1 MKSQFSFEDLIDG
14 WNRSIKPEDLPAV
27 IEKLGTMFDIPNG
40 LAPGMYVYA
49 DGLISSE
56 IIKGRQIMAIVGFV
70 SQSKV
75 LAVCLRQ
82 ARLNWSSHYL
92 ETRLEDTSEMRD
104 GKEATRILVNRVRA
118 MGFNAEAAEWCFE
131 YDQDGVKKHEAFLP
145 SVLELGHIYSNIK
158 VINASLQA
166 LHAELLDG
174 WYLSS
179 CSCSHSFHCVWKS
192 RMSDGNVYYQGKDVS
207 EDKRALVRPVL
218 DLTSLSLKKEDNT
231 FETPKEI
238 LPGMYVYAD
247 GLIYPEILPNRQV
260 MAVVGN
266 VSGSEILAVCLRQ
279 KRLPWGVFYASSLLT
294 LVGND
299 KEEIIHCPRCGEIL
313 IFHQEADGKKLT
325 RCFIRH
331 TRGFLGEKIN
341 DKSQEAGSSAWCYDY
356 NQDGVEKY
364 SAFLPSLTELRA
376 LFANKD
382 AINPALKAL
391 NSEVL
396 EGWYWTSSLYDARHA
411 WKLRMNDGTI
421 ESAKVWDPDYY
432 EGNSVD
438 INKKIY
444 ARPVLRLKRP

>member
-27 IEKLGTMFDIPNG
+27 IEKLGTVFDIPNG

-179 CSCSHSFHCVWKS
+179 CSCSHNFHCVWKS

-207 EDKRALVRPVL
+207 ENKRALVRPVL

-313 IFHQEADGKKLT
+313 IFHQEPDGKKLT

-391 NSEVL
+391 SSEVL
-396 EGWYWTSSLYDARHA
+396 EGWYWTSSLYDSCHA

-421 ESAKVWDPDYY
+421 EAAKVWDPDYY

>member
-27 IEKLGTMFDIPNG
+27 IEKLGTVFDIPNG

-56 IIKGRQIMAIVGFV
+56 IIKGRQIMAIVGNV
-70 SQSKV
+70 CQSKV

-145 SVLELGHIYSNIK
+145 SVLELGHIYFNCK
-158 VINASLQA
+158 VINASLRA

-179 CSCSHSFHCVWKS
+179 CSHSFHCVWQS
-192 RMSDGNVYYQGKDVS
+192 RMSDGKVHYRGKDLR
-207 EDKRALVRPVL
+207 EDERALVRPVL

-231 FETPKEI
+231 IETPKEI

-247 GLIYPEILPNRQV
+247 GLIYPEILPNRQI

-266 VSGSEILAVCLRQ
+266 VSSSEILAVCLRQ
-279 KRLPWGVFYASSLLT
+279 KRLPWGVFYATSLLT

-299 KEEIIHCPRCGEIL
+299 KEEIIHCPRSGETLIL
-313 IFHQEADGKKLT
+313 HQKTDGKELT
-325 RCFIRH
+325 RLFIRH
-331 TRGFLGEKIN
+331 TRGVINNKI
-341 DKSQEAGSSAWCYDY
+341 DDQSQIATSAAWCYDY
-356 NQDGVEKY
+356 NLDGVEQY
-364 SAFLPSLTELRA
+364 SAFLPSLTESKA
-376 LFANKD
+376 LFANKVV
-382 AINPALKAL
+382 INPALKAL
-391 NSEVL
+391 GAEVL
-396 EGWYWTSSLYDARHA
+396 EGWYWSASLSDSCHA
-411 WKLRMNDGTI
+411 WKLRMDDGTI
-421 ESAKVWDPDYY
+421 EYDKVWAPEYY
-432 EGNSVD
+432 EESSVD

>member
-1 MKSQFSFEDLIDG
+1 MNSQFSFEDLIDG
-14 WNRSIKPEDLPAV
+14 WNLSINPEDLPAV
-27 IEKLGTMFDIPNG
+27 IEKLGTVFDIPNG

-82 ARLNWSSHYL
+82 ARLNWSSAYV
-92 ETRLEDTSEMRD
+92 ETRLEDTGEMRD

-145 SVLELGHIYSNIK
+145 SVLELGHIYFNCK
-158 VINASLQA
+158 VINASLRA

-179 CSCSHSFHCVWKS
+179 CSCSHNFHCVWKS

-391 NSEVL
+391 SSEVL

-411 WKLRMNDGTI
+411 WKLKMNDGTI
-421 ESAKVWDPDYY
+421 EAAKVWDPDYY

>member
-14 WNRSIKPEDLPAV
+14 WNRSIKQEDLPAV
-27 IEKLGTMFDIPNG
+27 IEKLGTVFDIPNG

-158 VINASLQA
+158 VINASLRA

-179 CSCSHSFHCVWKS
+179 CSCSHNFHCVWKS

>member
-14 WNRSIKPEDLPAV
+14 WNLSIKPEDLPAV
-27 IEKLGTMFDIPNG
+27 IEKLGTVFDIPNG

-104 GKEATRILVNRVRA
+104 GKGATRVLVDKVRA

-145 SVLELGHIYSNIK
+145 SVLELGHIYFNCK
-158 VINASLQA
+158 VINASLRA

-179 CSCSHSFHCVWKS
+179 CSCSHNFHCVWKS

-391 NSEVL
+391 SSEVL

>member
-14 WNRSIKPEDLPAV
+14 WDRSIKPEDLPAV
-27 IEKLGTMFDIPNG
+27 IEKLGTVFDIPNG

-49 DGLISSE
+49 DGLI
-56 IIKGRQIMAIVGFV
+56 
-70 SQSKV
+70 
-75 LAVCLRQ
+75 
-82 ARLNWSSHYL
+82 
-92 ETRLEDTSEMRD
+92 
-104 GKEATRILVNRVRA
+104 
-118 MGFNAEAAEWCFE
+118 
-131 YDQDGVKKHEAFLP
+131 
-145 SVLELGHIYSNIK
+145 
-158 VINASLQA
+158 
-166 LHAELLDG
+166 
-174 WYLSS
+174 
-179 CSCSHSFHCVWKS
+179 
-192 RMSDGNVYYQGKDVS
+192 
-207 EDKRALVRPVL
+207 
-218 DLTSLSLKKEDNT
+218 
-231 FETPKEI
+231 
-238 LPGMYVYAD
+238 
-247 GLIYPEILPNRQV
+247 YPAILPNRQV

-391 NSEVL
+391 DTEVL

-411 WKLRMNDGTI
+411 WKLKMNDGTI
-421 ESAKVWDPDYY
+421 EAAKVWDPDYY

>member
-14 WNRSIKPEDLPAV
+14 WNRSIKQEDLPAV
-27 IEKLGTMFDIPNG
+27 IEKLGTVFDIPNG

-158 VINASLQA
+158 VINASLRA

-179 CSCSHSFHCVWKS
+179 CSCSHNFHCVWKS

-391 NSEVL
+391 SSEVL
-396 EGWYWTSSLYDARHA
+396 EGWYWTSSLYDACHA

>member
-1 MKSQFSFEDLIDG
+1 MNSQFDYENLIDG
-14 WNRSIKPEDLPAV
+14 WNLSIKPEDLPAV
-27 IEKLGTMFDIPNG
+27 IEKLGTVFDIPNG
-40 LAPGMYVYA
+40 LSPGMYVYA

-82 ARLNWSSHYL
+82 TRLNWSSAYV
-92 ETRLEDTSEMRD
+92 ETRLDDTDGMRS
-104 GKEATRILVNRVRA
+104 GKEATRVLVNKVRA

-145 SVLELGHIYSNIK
+145 SLLELGHIFSNRK

-166 LHAELLDG
+166 LHAELLGG

-179 CSCSHSFHCVWKS
+179 CSYDFYNAWVLK
-192 RMSDGNVYYQGKDVS
+192 MSDGTIGYRGKNL
-207 EDKRALVRPVL
+207 RADECAIIRPLL

-247 GLIYPEILPNRQV
+247 GLIYPEMLPNRQV

-279 KRLPWGVFYASSLLT
+279 KRLEWGCFYATDLLKR
-294 LVGND
+294 VGAD
-299 KEEIIHCPRCGEIL
+299 KEEIIHCPHCGETLIL
-313 IFHQEADGKKLT
+313 HQKSDGKELT
-325 RCFIRH
+325 RLFIRH
-331 TRGFLGEKIN
+331 TRKVIN
-341 DKSQEAGSSAWCYDY
+341 KMVDKSQIATSAAWCYDY
-356 NQDGVEKY
+356 NLDGVEEY

-391 NSEVL
+391 GAEVL
-396 EGWYWTSSLYDARHA
+396 EGWYWSSSLYDFRNT
-411 WKLRMNDGTI
+411 WKLRMDDGRVDYD
-421 ESAKVWDPDYY
+421 EVWHPDYHLESGY
-432 EGNSVD
+432 D

-444 ARPVLRLKRP
+444 ARPVLRLKILP

>member
-27 IEKLGTMFDIPNG
+27 IEKLGTVFDIPNG

-56 IIKGRQIMAIVGFV
+56 IIKGRQIMAIVGNV
-70 SQSKV
+70 CQSKV

-145 SVLELGHIYSNIK
+145 SVLELGHIFYNHE

-179 CSCSHSFHCVWKS
+179 CSHSFHCVWQS
-192 RMSDGNVYYQGKDVS
+192 RMSDGKVHYRGKDLR
-207 EDKRALVRPVL
+207 EDERALVRPVL

-231 FETPKEI
+231 IETPKEI

-247 GLIYPEILPNRQV
+247 GLIYPEILPNRQI

-266 VSGSEILAVCLRQ
+266 VSSSEILAVCLRQ
-279 KRLPWGVFYASSLLT
+279 KRLPWGVFYATSLLT

-299 KEEIIHCPRCGEIL
+299 KEEIIHCPRSGETLIL
-313 IFHQEADGKKLT
+313 HQKTDGKELT
-325 RCFIRH
+325 RLFIRH
-331 TRGFLGEKIN
+331 TRRVINNKI
-341 DKSQEAGSSAWCYDY
+341 DDQSQIATSAAWCYDY
-356 NQDGVEKY
+356 NLDGVEQY
-364 SAFLPSLTELRA
+364 SAFLPSLTESKA
-376 LFANKD
+376 LFANKVV
-382 AINPALKAL
+382 INPALKAL
-391 NSEVL
+391 GAEVL
-396 EGWYWTSSLYDARHA
+396 EGWYWSASLSDSCHA
-411 WKLRMNDGTI
+411 WKLRMDDGTI
-421 ESAKVWDPDYY
+421 EYDKVWAPEYY
-432 EGNSVD
+432 EESSVD

>member
-14 WNRSIKPEDLPAV
+14 WNLSIKPEDLPAV
-27 IEKLGTMFDIPNG
+27 IEKLGTVFDIPNG

-145 SVLELGHIYSNIK
+145 SVLELGHIYFNCK
-158 VINASLQA
+158 VINASLRA

-179 CSCSHSFHCVWKS
+179 CSCSHNFHCVWKS
-192 RMSDGNVYYQGKDVS
+192 GMSDGNVYYQGKDLS

-325 RCFIRH
+325 RFFIRH
-331 TRGFLGEKIN
+331 TRAVINEKMD
-341 DKSQEAGSSAWCYDY
+341 DKSQIAASSAWCYDY

-382 AINPALKAL
+382 AINTSLKAL
-391 NSEVL
+391 GSEVL
-396 EGWYWTSSLYDARHA
+396 EGWYWSSSLYDARHA
-411 WKLRMNDGTI
+411 WKLKMNDGTI
-421 ESAKVWDPDYY
+421 EYDKVWDPKYY
-432 EGNSVD
+432 EENSVD
-438 INKKIY
+438 VNKKIY
-444 ARPVLRLKRP
+444 ARPVLRLKRS

>member
-14 WNRSIKPEDLPAV
+14 WNLSIKPEDLPAV
-27 IEKLGTMFDIPNG
+27 IEKLGTVFDIPNG

-82 ARLNWSSHYL
+82 ARLNWSSAYV
-92 ETRLEDTSEMRD
+92 ETQLEDTQKMQS
-104 GKEATRILVNRVRA
+104 GKEATRVLVDKVRA

-131 YDQDGVKKHEAFLP
+131 YDQDGVKRHEAFLP
-145 SVLELGHIYSNIK
+145 SVLELGHIFSNRQ

-166 LHAELLDG
+166 LHAGRLDD

-179 CSCSHSFHCVWKS
+179 CSYDFYNAWVLK
-192 RMSDGNVYYQGKDVS
+192 MSDGTVGYRGKNLRA
-207 EDKRALVRPVL
+207 DKCALVRPVL

-266 VSGSEILAVCLRQ
+266 VTGSEVLALCLQQ
-279 KRLPWGVFYASSLLT
+279 KRLAWGCFYATPDLLIR
-294 LVGND
+294 VGND
-299 KEEIIHCPRCGEIL
+299 KEEIISCPHCGETLIL
-313 IFHQEADGKKLT
+313 HQKTDGKELT
-325 RCFIRH
+325 RFFIRH
-331 TRGFLGEKIN
+331 TRKAINNKID
-341 DKSQEAGSSAWCYDY
+341 DKSQIAASAAWCYDY
-356 NQDGVEKY
+356 NLDGVEQY

-391 NSEVL
+391 GSEVL

-411 WKLRMNDGTI
+411 WKLKMNDGTI
-421 ESAKVWDPDYY
+421 EYDKVWAPEYY
-432 EGNSVD
+432 VGSSVD

-444 ARPVLRLKRP
+444 ARPVLKLKRH

>member
-1 MKSQFSFEDLIDG
+1 MKSQFSFEDLIEG
-14 WNRSIKPEDLPAV
+14 WNLSIKPEDLPAV
-27 IEKLGTMFDIPNG
+27 IEKLGTVFDIPNG

-56 IIKGRQIMAIVGFV
+56 IIKERKIMAIVGFV

-82 ARLNWSSHYL
+82 ARLNWSSAYV
-92 ETRLEDTSEMRD
+92 ETQLEDTQKMRS
-104 GKEATRILVNRVRA
+104 GKEATRVLVDKVRA

-131 YDQDGVKKHEAFLP
+131 YDQDGVKRHEAFLP
-145 SVLELGHIYSNIK
+145 SLLELGHIFSNRQ

-166 LHAELLDG
+166 LHAERLDD

-179 CSCSHSFHCVWKS
+179 CSYDFYNAWVLK
-192 RMSDGNVYYQGKDVS
+192 MSDGTVGYRGKNLRA
-207 EDKRALVRPVL
+207 DKCALVRPVL

-313 IFHQEADGKKLT
+313 IFHQEPDGKKLT

-391 NSEVL
+391 SSEVL
-396 EGWYWTSSLYDARHA
+396 EGWYWTSSLYDSCHA

-444 ARPVLRLKRP
+444 ARPVLKLKRH

>member
-1 MKSQFSFEDLIDG
+1 MNSQFSFEDLIDG
-14 WNRSIKPEDLPAV
+14 WNLSIKPEDLPAV
-27 IEKLGTMFDIPNG
+27 IEKLGTVFDIPNG

-104 GKEATRILVNRVRA
+104 GKGATRVLVDKVRA

-145 SVLELGHIYSNIK
+145 SVLELGHIYFNCK
-158 VINASLQA
+158 VINASLRA

-179 CSCSHSFHCVWKS
+179 CSCSHNFHCVWKS

-391 NSEVL
+391 SSEVL

>member
-14 WNRSIKPEDLPAV
+14 WDRSIKPEDLPAV
-27 IEKLGTMFDIPNG
+27 IEKLGTVFDIPNG

-92 ETRLEDTSEMRD
+92 ETRLDDTQEMRS

-118 MGFNAEAAEWCFE
+118 MGANAEAAEWCFE

-145 SVLELGHIYSNIK
+145 SLLELGHIFSNRQ

-166 LHAELLDG
+166 LHAERLDG

-179 CSCSHSFHCVWKS
+179 CSYDFYNAWEL
-192 RMSDGNVYYQGKDVS
+192 RMSDGELGYRGKNLRA
-207 EDKRALVRPVL
+207 DKCALVRPIL
-218 DLTSLSLKKEDNT
+218 DLTSFSLKKEDNT
-231 FETPKEI
+231 IETPKEI

-260 MAVVGN
+260 MAVVGS
-266 VSGSEILAVCLRQ
+266 VTGSEVLALCLQQ
-279 KRLPWGVFYASSLLT
+279 KRLAWGCFYATPDLLIR
-294 LVGND
+294 VGND
-299 KEEIIHCPRCGEIL
+299 KEEIISCPHCGETLIL
-313 IFHQEADGKKLT
+313 HQKTDGKELT
-325 RCFIRH
+325 RFFIRH
-331 TRGFLGEKIN
+331 TRKAINNKID
-341 DKSQEAGSSAWCYDY
+341 DKSQIATSAAWCYDY
-356 NQDGVEKY
+356 NLDGVEQY

-391 NSEVL
+391 GSEVL
-396 EGWYWTSSLYDARHA
+396 EGWYWSSSLYDSRHA
-411 WKLRMNDGTI
+411 WKLKMNDGTI
-421 ESAKVWDPDYY
+421 EYDKVWAPEYY
-432 EGNSVD
+432 EGSSVD

>member
-14 WNRSIKPEDLPAV
+14 WNLSINPEDLPAV
-27 IEKLGTMFDIPNG
+27 IEKLGTVFDIPNG

-56 IIKGRQIMAIVGFV
+56 IIKERQIMAIVGFV

-82 ARLNWSSHYL
+82 ARLNWSSAYV
-92 ETRLEDTSEMRD
+92 ETRLEDTQEMRS
-104 GKEATRILVNRVRA
+104 GKEATRVLVDKVRA

-131 YDQDGVKKHEAFLP
+131 YDQDGVKRHEAFLP
-145 SVLELGHIYSNIK
+145 SLLELGHIFSNRQ

-166 LHAELLDG
+166 LHAERLDD

-179 CSCSHSFHCVWKS
+179 CSYDFYNAWVLK
-192 RMSDGNVYYQGKDVS
+192 MSDGTVGYRGKNLRA
-207 EDKRALVRPVL
+207 DKCALVRPIL

-231 FETPKEI
+231 VETPKEI

-391 NSEVL
+391 SSEVL

-421 ESAKVWDPDYY
+421 EYDKVWDPEYY
-432 EGNSVD
+432 EENSVD

-444 ARPVLRLKRP
+444 ARPVLRLKRL

>member
-14 WNRSIKPEDLPAV
+14 WNLSIKPEDLPAV
-27 IEKLGTMFDIPNG
+27 IEKLGTVFDIPNG

-82 ARLNWSSHYL
+82 ARLNWSSAYV
-92 ETRLEDTSEMRD
+92 ETQLEDTQKMRN
-104 GKEATRILVNRVRA
+104 GKEATRVLVDKVRA

-131 YDQDGVKKHEAFLP
+131 YDQDGVKRHEAFLP
-145 SVLELGHIYSNIK
+145 SLLELGHIFSNCQ

-166 LHAELLDG
+166 LHAGRLDD

-179 CSCSHSFHCVWKS
+179 CSYDFYNAWVLK
-192 RMSDGNVYYQGKDVS
+192 MSDGTVGYRGKNLRA
-207 EDKRALVRPVL
+207 DKCALVRPVL

-260 MAVVGN
+260 MAVVGS
-266 VSGSEILAVCLRQ
+266 VTGSEVLALCLQQ
-279 KRLPWGVFYASSLLT
+279 KRLAWGCFYATPDLLIR
-294 LVGND
+294 VGND
-299 KEEIIHCPRCGEIL
+299 KEEIISCPHCGETLIL
-313 IFHQEADGKKLT
+313 HQKTDGKELT
-325 RCFIRH
+325 RLFIRH
-331 TRGFLGEKIN
+331 TRGVINNKID
-341 DKSQEAGSSAWCYDY
+341 DKSQIATSAAWCYDY
-356 NQDGVEKY
+356 NLDGVEQY
-364 SAFLPSLTELRA
+364 NAFLPSLTELRA

-382 AINPALKAL
+382 AINPALKVL
-391 NSEVL
+391 GSEVL

-411 WKLRMNDGTI
+411 WKLKMNDGTI
-421 ESAKVWDPDYY
+421 EYDKVWAPEYY
-432 EGNSVD
+432 EGSSVD

-444 ARPVLRLKRP
+444 ARPVLKLKRH